1 MQKFLI
7 RLGLWLLIG
16 FIIALVVDVVVTS
29 GLRKVDTRKYAVW
42 NDIYKGG
49 VDADLV
55 VIGPSQAWCSY
66 NTFMLDSL
74 LNVNSY
80 NLGIDGHPLP
90 LQLLRYETY
99 RRFNS
104 KPRVI
109 LLNVSYFGTFSIL
122 SDEQYER
129 EQFFPYIAD
138 RDLID
143 KVAKI
148 KHLTWLD
155 RYVPLYRYFG
165 YRDDVEMG
173 VAAFWGKREFP
184 DGNMHKGYR
193 GNVYEWQ
200 SPSWLESSLSYPI
213 DNDLVVLLE
222 KFAKKVTESGIEL
235 AFVKY
240 PAYYS
245 WTQRVENIKVTDS
258 IFETIAA
265 EYDVPILDYYYSGI
279 CKDSANY
286 YNFSHLNKKGAELFT
301 IKLCQDLDS
310 MCFIKRL

>member
-1 MQKFLI
+1 MKKFLV
-7 RLGLWLLIG
+7 RLGVWLLIL
-16 FIIALVVDVVVTS
+16 IVVAVAVDAMVTT
-29 GLRKVDTRKYAVW
+29 GLRKVGTRKYAVW

-49 VDADLV
+49 IDADLV
-55 VIGPSQAWCSY
+55 VIGSSQAWCSY

-104 KPRVI
+104 NPKII
-109 LLNVSYFGTFSIL
+109 LLNVSYFGSFSIS

-129 EQFFPYIAD
+129 EQFFPYITD
-138 RDLID
+138 RVLVD
-143 KVAKI
+143 KVAEI

-155 RYVPLYRYFG
+155 RCVPLYRYFG

-173 VAAFWGKREFP
+173 VAAFLGKSEFP

-193 GNVYEWQ
+193 GNVLAWQ
-200 SPSWLESSLSYPI
+200 APSWLGSSLSYPI
-213 DNDLVVLLE
+213 DKDMVALLE
-222 KFAKKVTESGIEL
+222 EFVKDISEFGIEL
-235 AFVKY
+235 VFVKY

-286 YNFSHLNKKGAELFT
+286 YNFSHLNNKGSELFT
-301 IKLCQDLDS
+301 KKLCHDLDS
-310 MCFIKRL
+310 LGILSGL